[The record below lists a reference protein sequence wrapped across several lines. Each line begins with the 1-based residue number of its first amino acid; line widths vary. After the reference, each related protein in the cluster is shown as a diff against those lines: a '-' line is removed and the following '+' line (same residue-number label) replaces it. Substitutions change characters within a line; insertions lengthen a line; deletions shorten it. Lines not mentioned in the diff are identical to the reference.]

1 MRLLIAA
8 VLACAWHPVHAT
20 PIEDVIRAQL
30 APALPPDTDIVK
42 VHLPAKL
49 ARLDVTASEVASEIT
64 IELPREL
71 RVGRRS
77 IKLAVRGAHA
87 VYVPVT
93 IGALVDVAIAKR
105 ALPVGTVITAD
116 DVRIET
122 RAIDGATP
130 LGAAVLGARVT
141 RPIAADGVFEP
152 SSVALPPPLP
162 RGTQVTVEIRRGSVR
177 IRGTG
182 TLELVARVGEDATVR
197 LAQTKTTLRGTLV
210 APGTV
215 VVKGIP

>member
-1 MRLLIAA
+1 MKLLIVAL
-8 VLACAWHPVHAT
+8 LACTWQAAHASPV
-20 PIEDVIRAQL
+20 EDVIRAQL
-30 APALPPDTDIVK
+30 APALPPGTDIIK

-49 ARLDVTASEVASEIT
+49 ARLDVSASEVASEIA

-93 IGALVDVAIAKR
+93 IGALVDVAVAER
-105 ALPVGTVITAD
+105 ALSVGTVITAE

-122 RAIDGATP
+122 RAIDGAAP
-130 LGAAVLGARVT
+130 LGTAVLGAKVT

-215 VVKGIP
+215 VVKGTP

>member
-1 MRLLIAA
+1 MRIVVAA
-8 VLACAWHPVHAT
+8 AIACAWHPAHAS
-20 PIEDVIRAQL
+20 PVEEIVRAQL
-30 APALPPDTDIVK
+30 APALPADTDIVK

-49 ARLDVTASEVASEIT
+49 ASLDVAPSEVA

-77 IKLAVRGAHA
+77 IKLAVRGKHA

-93 IGALVDVAIAKR
+93 IGALVDVAIAER
-105 ALPVGTVITAD
+105 PLAVGTVITAD

-122 RAIDGATP
+122 RAIEGPAP
-130 LGAAVLGARVT
+130 LGMAAVGAKVI
-141 RPIAADGVFEP
+141 RPIAAEGVIEP
-152 SSVALPPPLP
+152 QSVALPAPLP

-182 TLELVARVGEDATVR
+182 TLELVARVGEDAAVR

-210 APGTV
+210 APGMV
-215 VVKGIP
+215 VVKGTP